1 MRWHDLVHYAVTAMA
16 RFRVR
21 SLLILVAMS
30 IGVASMLVLTSL
42 GEGARRY
49 VIAEF
54 ASLGTNLLIV
64 LPGKNETQ
72 GIAASMFVTE
82 TTRDLTIA
90 DAIALKRL
98 SRVRRVSP
106 IVVGSSA
113 VSWEQRDRDAPVIGS
128 TTELLEIRHWKM
140 AQGQF
145 LPAGDPERSS
155 AVCVIGAKLKRE
167 LFANSPA
174 LGEWIRIGD
183 RRYRVIG
190 VLASEGRSIGV
201 DVQDVVIIPVA
212 AAQTLFNTRSLFRI
226 LIEATSRESL
236 EILKQQV
243 IQLIKQRH
251 QGEEDVTVVTQDA
264 VLDTFDRIL
273 GALTMAV
280 AGIAAI
286 SLVVAGI
293 LIMNVMLVAVSQRTA
308 EIGLLKALGANR
320 HQVVLLFLTEA
331 ALLSLIGAGIG
342 IVIGMSGSG
351 WLRAV
356 YPDIPFVVP
365 YWALLSSVLVALLTG
380 LAFGVMPARRAARQD
395 PVTSLARRM

>member
-1 MRWHDLVHYAVTAMA
+1 MRWHDLIHYAVTAMV
-16 RFRVR
+16 RFRMR
-21 SLLILVAMS
+21 SVLILVAMS
-30 IGVASMLVLTSL
+30 IGVSSMLVLTSL

-64 LPGKNETQ
+64 LPGKSETQ
-72 GIAASMFVTE
+72 GIAASLFVTE
-82 TTRDLTIA
+82 TTRDLTVA
-90 DAIALKRL
+90 DAVALQRL
-98 SRVRRVSP
+98 SRARLVSP
-106 IVVGSSA
+106 LSVGSA
-113 VSWEQRDRDAPVIGS
+113 TVSWQQRDRDAPVIGS
-128 TTELLEIRHWKM
+128 TRELLEIRLWKM

-145 LPAGDPERSS
+145 LPPGDPERSS
-155 AVCVIGAKLKRE
+155 AVCVIGANLKRE
-167 LFANSPA
+167 LFANSRA

-201 DVQDVVIIPVA
+201 DVQDVIIIPVA

-226 LIEATSRESL
+226 LVEATSRESL
-236 EILKQQV
+236 ESLKQQV
-243 IQLIKQRH
+243 IQLIKTRH
-251 QGEEDVTVVTQDA
+251 QGEEDITAITQDA
-264 VLDTFDRIL
+264 VLETFDRIL

-320 HQVVLLFLTEA
+320 RQVVLLFMTEA
-331 ALLSLIGAGIG
+331 ALLSLVGASIG
-342 IVIGMSGSG
+342 IVIGMAGSG
-351 WLRAV
+351 WLRYAW
-356 YPDIPFVVP
+356 PDIPFVVP
-365 YWALLSSVLVALLTG
+365 YWALLSSVLIALLTG
-380 LAFGVMPARRAARQD
+380 LVFGVMPARRAARQD
-395 PVTSLARRM
+395 PVISLARRM